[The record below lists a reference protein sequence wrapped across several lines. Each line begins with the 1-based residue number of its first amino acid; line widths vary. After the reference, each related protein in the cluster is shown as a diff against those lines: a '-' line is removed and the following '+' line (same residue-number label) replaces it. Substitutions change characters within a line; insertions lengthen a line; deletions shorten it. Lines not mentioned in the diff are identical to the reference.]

1 MQVSQ
6 KTRACRKGW
15 KMTQTKINCRPQSEK
30 SIDIFAGDYSQ
41 RKKAIAKLLDLPDNF
56 DILVREMLIGEKKVI
71 LYAVDGFLKGDIS
84 QKVLEYFCNIGKKE
98 MPEDFDSFVKQEIPY
113 ADIVTVSDQETFI
126 HLLLSG
132 LTCLLVDGY
141 EEILAIDF
149 REYPS
154 RSVDE
159 PETDKVLRGSRD
171 GFLES
176 VVPNAALIRRRIRDI
191 NLQFRIFKVGKSSR
205 TDVAISYMMG
215 RVKES
220 DIEGI
225 VKRIE
230 NVGIDALS
238 MNQESLAEILF
249 PRKWW
254 NPFPKFKYTERPDT
268 ASAAILEGSIAI
280 LVDNSPA
287 VMLIPTSLFSIL
299 EDAND
304 YYFPP
309 ITGTYLRFTR
319 MATAVTALFVTPLF
333 LLFFAHPDW
342 LPDNLHFLLLK
353 DTYHIHPLLQ
363 FLILE
368 FAIDGLKMASINT
381 PNMLTTPLSIVA
393 GIVFGD
399 YTVDSGLFNSEIMLY
414 MAFVAVANYTQ
425 SNMELG
431 YAIKFH
437 RMILLVLTGLFGIYG
452 FVIGTLLLVFMLVFN
467 STFAGRGY
475 LYPLIP
481 FHGKQFLKRFFRVT
495 LSYNEKEKNYW
506 GNISGK

>member
-1 MQVSQ
+1 MQKS
-6 KTRACRKGW
+6 
-15 KMTQTKINCRPQSEK
+15 INCQIQYDKSE
-30 SIDIFAGDYSQ
+30 DIFLGSYEQ
-41 RKKAIAKLLDLPDNF
+41 RKIAIEKLLDLPDNF
-56 DILVREMLIGEKKVI
+56 DIIEREFQIGGRKAV
-71 LYAVDGFLKGDIS
+71 LFAVDGFLKGEIS
-84 QKVLEYFCNIGKKE
+84 QMILEYFCKL
-98 MPEDFDSFVKQEIPY
+98 PENAIPSEFQKFYEQKVPY
-113 ADIVTVSDQETFI
+113 ADLIKITEQEQFI

-132 LTCLLVDGY
+132 LTCLVIERY
-141 EEILAIDF
+141 KEIIAIDL

-191 NLQFRIFKVGKSSR
+191 NLQFRIFKVGTSSR
-205 TDVAISYMMG
+205 TDVAIAYMKG

-220 DIEGI
+220 EINQI
-225 VKRIE
+225 AQKLQKVP
-230 NVGIDALS
+230 VGALT
-238 MNQESLAEILF
+238 MNQESLAELLF

-268 ASAAILEGSIAI
+268 ASACLLEGSIAI
-280 LVDNSPA
+280 IVDNSPA
-287 VMLIPTSLFSIL
+287 VMILPTSLFSIL

-319 MATAVTALFVTPLF
+319 LGTAMAALFATPLF
-333 LLFFAHPDW
+333 LLILAHPDW
-342 LPDNLHFLLLK
+342 LPANWHFLLLH
-353 DTYHIHPLLQ
+353 DGWNIPPLLQ
-363 FLILE
+363 FLLLE

-381 PNMLTTPLSIVA
+381 PNMLTTTLSIVA

-399 YTVDSGLFNSEIMLY
+399 YTVSSGLFNPEIMLY

-437 RMILLVLTGLFGIYG
+437 RMILLLLTGFFDFPG
-452 FVIGTLLLVFMLVFN
+452 FVIGTLFFLFMLASN
-467 STFAGRGY
+467 ATFVGKGY
-475 LYPLIP
+475 LYPLLP
-481 FHGKQFLKRFFRVT
+481 FNGKQFLKRFFRVT
-495 LSYNEKEKNYW
+495 FAYNERQSR
-506 GNISGK
+506 G

>member
-1 MQVSQ
+1 MQVN
-6 KTRACRKGW
+6 
-15 KMTQTKINCRPQSEK
+15 MNCRPQFDK
-30 SIDIFAGDYSQ
+30 AVDIFFGEFSQ
-41 RKKAIAKLLDLPDNF
+41 RKKAVEKLLDLPDNF
-56 DILVREMLIGEKKVI
+56 DIIEREFLIGGRKTVLFAI
-71 LYAVDGFLKGDIS
+71 DGFLKGEIS
-84 QKVLEYFCNIGKKE
+84 EMVLEYFCKIGKE
-98 MPEDFDSFVKQEIPY
+98 GMPGDMKGFMDLKLPY
-113 ADIVTVSDQETFI
+113 ADIISVTEQEKFI

-132 LTCLLVDGY
+132 LTCLLIEGY
-141 EEILAIDF
+141 KEILALDL

-205 TDVAISYMMG
+205 TDVAVAYMKG
-215 RVKES
+215 RVKEE
-220 DIEGI
+220 DIKKV
-225 VKRIE
+225 VKKLE
-230 NVGIDALS
+230 EVPVGALT
-238 MNQESLAEILF
+238 MNQESLAELLF

-268 ASAAILEGSIAI
+268 ASACLLEGSIAI
-280 LVDNSPA
+280 IVDNSPA
-287 VMLIPTSLFSIL
+287 VMILPTSLFSIL

-309 ITGTYLRFTR
+309 VTGTYLRFTR
-319 MATAVTALFVTPLF
+319 LGTAIAALFATPLF
-333 LLFFAHPDW
+333 LLFLNHPDY
-342 LPDNLHFLLLK
+342 LPENMKFLLLK
-353 DTYHIHPLLQ
+353 DPYHVPPLLQ
-363 FLILE
+363 LLILE

-381 PNMLTTPLSIVA
+381 PNMLTTTLSIVA

-399 YTVDSGLFNSEIMLY
+399 YTVSSGLFNPEIMLY

-437 RMILLVLTGLFGIYG
+437 RMILLILTGFLGIPG
-452 FVIGTLLLVFMLVFN
+452 FILGTLFLVFMLISN
-467 STFAGRGY
+467 RTFIGKGY
-475 LYPLIP
+475 LHPLIP
-481 FHGKQFLKRFFRVT
+481 FEGKQFLKRFFRVT
-495 LSYNEKEKNYW
+495 FSYNERQQ
-506 GNISGK
+506 GNGN